1 MHEPAKKLLDCSLQ
15 LTAPYVPYT
24 VPTMPMTAV
33 LIPPSPQPE
42 TIAAT
47 AIATETSMDPC
58 TEHFIVQKV
67 QNGTEEITPK
77 DLLKLD
83 AAIAARSSTSTST
96 SVNIPLVNRAYI
108 KSCDS
113 NPRVLVRYI
122 GMVQDM
128 LDPEYYVTKV
138 NGIHTKYREYY
149 CLNDGDSQQLA
160 DEITMN
166 HLLEERQPLLLVPV
180 PHSTEVL
187 RNCIRK
193 LDPTSTSEENSDGD
207 GDAIEEKLEMNG
219 TSDGSR
225 KRRLENATDDEA
237 LRERNDVHVKQRNL
251 KASASSTP
259 MDNRFT
265 WWPEGCMNSDPE
277 HCPVLA
283 KMYYPENEEAATSET
298 QSNSQPQ
305 PRLQLNDIVEVYGI
319 LSLDPLG
326 ASFEDQNSNG
336 KGSNLDFEAQQES
349 FFHDFVDRMVVPPPS
364 LLPRLH
370 VLKYNKLDLDEMV
383 VEAEAQEQEQE
394 QVKAPVNCSAA
405 NANDCE
411 RQLTI
416 DTFATCIFDG
426 DKIASETLLM
436 TCMSLAERDYR
447 CQNANASPK
456 AIQMPDGATL
466 GCGSINFVLSTR
478 EACMLLQER
487 LRVVLGEI
495 APVVANINLS
505 LAALNGGDIDAGTGT
520 RSTSH
525 DTIIAPGKNA
535 ANRLEPSAL
544 QLPKASCLVINQAAL
559 TEGTINQSGQMALAS
574 LSKMTR
580 THTIPYQFDGLMEID
595 FEADHRIIVICAML
609 HDDEIGLFFQWR

>member
-1 MHEPAKKLLDCSLQ
+1 
-15 LTAPYVPYT
+15 
-24 VPTMPMTAV
+24 
-33 LIPPSPQPE
+33 
-42 TIAAT
+42 
-47 AIATETSMDPC
+47 
-58 TEHFIVQKV
+58 
-67 QNGTEEITPK
+67 
-77 DLLKLD
+77 
-83 AAIAARSSTSTST
+83 
-96 SVNIPLVNRAYI
+96 
-108 KSCDS
+108 
-113 NPRVLVRYI
+113 
-122 GMVQDM
+122 
-128 LDPEYYVTKV
+128 
-138 NGIHTKYREYY
+138 
-149 CLNDGDSQQLA
+149 
-160 DEITMN
+160 
-166 HLLEERQPLLLVPV
+166 LLEERQPLLLVPV

-595 FEADHRIIVICAML
+595 FEADHRIIVISSN
-609 HDDEIGLFFQWR
+609 DDNSSRGGGGRLLPCSMTMKLDFSSNGDDTPMENVSSAIPHNIVSRICRYISKCRSPQKTIALPRLVLERAQKDFIDWRKNGMSQLSRDVEEQDFHRWLLSTRLQARSRIGTHRREVSEDIEATVQDWENAVHLDCKMQGTCS